1 MTISPNPNVV
11 HHPGGG
17 PCSFTFGASTGGGT
31 GGSCS
36 FAWSNGDTGSST
48 TFSENAPP
56 SDEADGSIGVLAT
69 DLTSGQ
75 TASDSADWVA
85 LGF

>member
-1 MTISPNPNVV
+1 MISPNPSAQ

-17 PCSFTFGASTGGGT
+17 TVTFTFGASTSGGT

-36 FAWSNGDTGSST
+36 FAWSNGDTGPST
-48 TFSENAPP
+48 TFNEHAPP
-56 SDEADGSIGVLAT
+56 SDEADGTIGVLAT
-69 DLTSGQ
+69 DLTSGEP
-75 TASDSADWVA
+75 ASDSADWVA